1 MCRAAD
7 LSKNLMFSDLSEIS
21 CFFRSV
27 KKNHMF
33 SDLPEI
39 SSFRALRNLMFQIFQ
54 RFHVSGLLEISGFSP
69 LKTRNKTKTDDGIL
83 QCWFR

>member
-1 MCRAAD
+1 MYRIAD
-7 LSKNLMFSDLSEIS
+7 LSKNLMISDLSEIS
-21 CFFRSV
+21 YIFRSV
-27 KKNHMF
+27 KKNFMF

-39 SSFRALRNLMFQIFQ
+39 SSFRALRNLIFQICQ

-69 LKTRNKTKTDDGIL
+69 LRTRDKTKTDDGIL